1 MKNIS
6 FLVAGVGGQGTLL
19 ASDILAE
26 VGMEAGYDVKK
37 SDVLGLAIR
46 GGSVLSHVRWGEKVA
61 SPVVRKG
68 DMDYLLAL
76 EPLEAMRGV
85 EFLHPKSIVL
95 CNTKAMPPITVS
107 GGSEVY
113 PTREEVM
120 RVLQSAAATVY
131 FVDASAEAKR
141 LGNLKVANVVM
152 LGAFSTLL
160 DVPRKTWES
169 VILSRIPQKYVAL
182 NQHAFHTGC
191 SVVKRSQPS

>member
-61 SPVVRKG
+61 SPVVRRG
-68 DMDYLLAL
+68 DMDYLLAF

-107 GGSEVY
+107 SGSEVY
-113 PTREEVM
+113 PTHEEVM
-120 RVLQSAAATVY
+120 RVLLGAAATVY

-169 VILSRIPQKYVAL
+169 VVLSRIPQKYFTL
-182 NQHAFHTGC
+182 NQHAFHAGC
-191 SVVKRSQPS
+191 TVVKRSQLS